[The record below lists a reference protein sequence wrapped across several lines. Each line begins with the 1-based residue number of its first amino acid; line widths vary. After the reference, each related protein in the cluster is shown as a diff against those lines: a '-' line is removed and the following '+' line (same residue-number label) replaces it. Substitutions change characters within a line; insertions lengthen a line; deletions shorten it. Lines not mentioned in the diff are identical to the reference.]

1 MNIFKLEKSLQIDF
15 VKPVSIEEII
25 LKYNDYLSSMNFKT
39 DFELNQIR
47 FIRKNR
53 YRGEALKVFR
63 DGAVFIFFANDKLN
77 INWSVELDIMYYLSA
92 LTGFFLGFVT
102 NLILNAPF
110 FASTITGFTG
120 LALMIILGIFSIIG
134 KINEI
139 NINCLYLA
147 KNEKL

>member
-63 DGAVFIFFANDKLN
+63 DGAVFIFSANDKLN

-92 LTGFFLGFVT
+92 LTGLFLGFVT
-102 NLILNAPF
+102 NLIFNAPF

-120 LALMIILGIFSIIG
+120 LALMIILGIFSIID

-139 NINCLYLA
+139 NIDCLDLA